1 MESTTTKFL
10 TLSNDLRKARLA
22 IEEQSPGESYLGV
35 GATVRVPEN
44 GKTREI
50 SVYARDISNWGM
62 PLGIAIDFFENN
74 QPLPNSR
81 AVYLS
86 TNKGVVYGDPGHED
100 SPAIPMLGRSREFGR
115 RALNFLNYNYSV
127 GAVVPRKVIELSCK
141 TFRSAPSQ
149 AATYRLMGD
158 DVSRIEIKPKK
169 GLRLPVREFNKS
181 LPGHTNVAHMWLRN
195 FNPDSP
201 PESNLLKSG
210 LRHSIYEVSG
220 GGDYEGKVLMAIAG
234 ELADLTD
241 PKKYPNGPLLRIHS
255 ACCISEKDPKNINVN
270 KLERD
275 YNLLKKGSYGF
286 IDPNLS
292 EDHEKKCDCCEQML
306 KSQELIASEGGIY
319 ADFMDQEGRG
329 YGLLNKLEFF
339 YRLYEEE
346 GEGFDTADIC
356 QLYNIPPDIRVYS
369 NFATKL
375 YDAGIRKVQLLGNNY
390 RKAEAL
396 QTAGIEVIRR
406 NLVIPSPGS
415 LDYLVT
421 KGSKLGHDIPD
432 RATLEAMIRDG
443 Q

>member
-10 TLSNDLRKARLA
+10 TLSNDLQKARLA
-22 IEEQSPGESYLGV
+22 VEEQSPGDPYLGV

-62 PLGIAIDFFENN
+62 PLGVAIDFFENN

-86 TNKGVVYGDPGHED
+86 TNNGVVYGDPGHEN
-100 SPAIPMLGRSREFGR
+100 SPAVPMLGRSREFGR
-115 RALNFLNYNYSV
+115 RALNFLNYNHSI
-127 GAVVPRKVIELSCK
+127 GALVPRNEIRFIDD
-141 TFRSAPSQ
+141 TFRHAISQ
-149 AATYRLMGD
+149 VATYRLMDD
-158 DVSRIEIKPKK
+158 DVPRIEIEPKK
-169 GLRLPVREFNKS
+169 GMRLPVREFNKS
-181 LPGHTNVAHMWLRN
+181 LPGHTNVAHMLLRN
-195 FNPDSP
+195 LNPNSP
-201 PESNLLKSG
+201 PESQLLKSG
-210 LRHSIYEVSG
+210 LRHSIYEISD
-220 GGDYEGKVLMAIAG
+220 GGDYEGRVLVAIAG
-234 ELADLTD
+234 ELADLADT
-241 PKKYPNGPLLRIHS
+241 KKYPNGPLLRIHS

-270 KLERD
+270 NLERD
-275 YNLLKKGSYGF
+275 YNLLKMGSNGF

-319 ADFMDQEGRG
+319 ADFMEQEGRG

-356 QLYNIPPDIRVYS
+356 ERYNIPPDIRIYS
-369 NFATKL
+369 NFAKKL
-375 YDAGIRKVQLLGNNY
+375 YAAGIRKVQLLGNNY

-396 QTAGIEVIRR
+396 QAAGIEVIRR
-406 NLVIPSPGS
+406 NLVIPSAGS
-415 LDYLVT
+415 LDYLIT
-421 KGSKLGHDIPD
+421 KGHKLGHDIPD
-432 RATLEAMIRDG
+432 RATLEAMIRDR
-443 Q
+443 